1 MHPRLGSATLSQLA
15 FSGEGNPNIPWQKS
29 HWEITVVKVLNKNF
43 FKKVSINVMISIALS
58 GQLAFR
64 LFGVAK
70 NLMLPFSRTLL
81 FKE

>member
-29 HWEITVVKVLNKNF
+29 HWEITVVKLKKK
-43 FKKVSINVMISIALS
+43 KKVSIYVMISIAQS

-70 NLMLPFSRTLL
+70 ILMLPFSQTLL